1 VIEKMFSVVKV
12 GGSIL
17 KSAEDYVKT
26 AAELRKLVEE
36 GERFIVVVSAAKGV
50 TDNLLKYLNSSNKAI
65 EEVEEFYV
73 NVAREIGGSK
83 LVKRVEEELSGVL
96 NTHIKYSLLSP
107 VVYDHVLSIGERLSK
122 IILHGALDLVGVNSV
137 ELDARDFILTNNIH
151 GDAEIDLEKTAP
163 RVGKLREFISE
174 GVIPIIEGFVGLSPD
189 GFVTTLGRG
198 GSDYTATAIAKIL
211 GLEKVYLVTEVP
223 GVYVADPSIIK
234 RVEIVPRLSY
244 REAYEAS
251 LHGVKKFNSKTF
263 KVLLGSKGI
272 RVYVGE
278 WGKFLTVIDDS
289 SEGEGPKMIATSRDE
304 SHIRVTV
311 IGEGIYRAK
320 YVAKV
325 VNSLRDLGE
334 RPLGLNVSYPR
345 PSITLLFEDEKGAN
359 EAVLTLYKGLLKG
372 GDT

>member
-1 VIEKMFSVVKV
+1 LFSVVKV

-26 AAELRKLVEE
+26 AAELRNLVEE

-65 EEVEEFYV
+65 DEVKEFYV
-73 NVAREIGGSK
+73 NVAREIGGFK

-96 NTHIKYSLLSP
+96 NTHIKYSPLSP
-107 VVYDHVLSIGERLSK
+107 AVYDHVLSIGERLSK
-122 IILHGALDLVGVNSV
+122 IILRGALDLVGVDSV
-137 ELDARDFILTNNIH
+137 ELDARDFILTNNVH

-174 GVIPIIEGFVGLSPD
+174 GVIPVIEGFVGSSPD

-223 GVYVADPSIIK
+223 GIYVADPSIIK

-263 KVLLGSKGI
+263 KALLGSRGI

-278 WGKFLTVIDDS
+278 WGKFLTVIEDS
-289 SEGEGPKMIATSRDE
+289 TEEEGPKIIATSRDE
-304 SHIRVTV
+304 FHIRVTV
-311 IGEGIYRAK
+311 IGEGVYRAK
-320 YVAKV
+320 YVVKV
-325 VNSLRDLGE
+325 VNSLRDPGE
-334 RPLGLNVSYPR
+334 RPLGLNVNYPR